1 MRISSIAIAVIASFL
16 SASCSTSFIK
26 QEPKSLAPVVVDM
39 HFGALLG
46 TGWLGNKVEPGN
58 YINTVTLTPA
68 KRGAFE
74 INVKDTAWLREGMLI
89 CAYDEGGEYY
99 SHVVTKI
106 TGNRLQLDR
115 PLESTIADGA
125 PIYNFYMNDAHAND
139 CGYRAIADDAIRQ
152 FKLGKRLEY
161 PAQPARWEDLG
172 GALIA
177 PEKTNSYANPGGR
190 HDGDEALRVDASA
203 SGQGVVSGA
212 FALQKGKHVTSL
224 VVNPGE
230 GTADN
235 PSKATISV
243 EMVTAS
249 GSGARKLAEL
259 TILGTGRTSAVNLR
273 YDMPT
278 NGNVKIRVVTQNE
291 KGAVLQVGTVRN
303 FQVIEAFDTADF
315 ANRKHVL
322 LGDSWFS
329 WPAITKHLQERF
341 PKATFINKGIGGNK
355 ASQLLLRFGSD
366 VVTQKPDYVWV
377 MSGTNDYYDPELGQ
391 QRFQQYIS
399 ELKILTAAI
408 GAQLIVFT
416 PSVGDITYTAPGG
429 MGEQLGNS
437 RRFALNT
444 KYFDNVSAPAPAK
457 ESQEDGKVAKAN

>member
-1 MRISSIAIAVIASFL
+1 MRIYSIAITVVASFL
-16 SASCSTSFIK
+16 SASSSTPFIK

-68 KRGAFE
+68 KRGSFE
-74 INVKDTAWLREGMLI
+74 VDVKDTAWLREGMLI

-161 PAQPARWEDLG
+161 PVQPARWESLG

-177 PEKTNSYANPGGR
+177 PEKTNSYTNPGGR
-190 HDGDEALRVDASA
+190 HDGDEALRVDALA
-203 SGQGVVSGA
+203 SGQGVVSGV

-235 PSKATISV
+235 PSKAIISV
-243 EMVTAS
+243 EMETAS
-249 GSGARKLAEL
+249 GTRKLAEQA
-259 TILGTGRTSAVNLR
+259 ILGTGRTMAVNLR
-273 YDMPT
+273 YDLPT
-278 NGNVKIRVVTQNE
+278 DGNVKIRAATQNE
-291 KGAVLQVGTVRN
+291 KGATFQVGAVRN
-303 FQVIEAFDTADF
+303 FRVVEEFNTADF

-341 PKATFINKGIGGNK
+341 PQATFINKGIGGNK
-355 ASQLLLRFGSD
+355 ASQLILRFGSD
-366 VVTQKPDYVWV
+366 VVTQHPDYVWV
-377 MSGTNDYYDPELGQ
+377 MSGTNDYYDPEKLGQ

-416 PSVGDITYTAPGG
+416 PSVGDITYTAPG
-429 MGEQLGNS
+429 MSEQLGNS

-444 KYFDNVSAPAPAK
+444 KYFDNVSVPAPTK
-457 ESQEDGKVAKAN
+457 ESQDDGKVAKAK